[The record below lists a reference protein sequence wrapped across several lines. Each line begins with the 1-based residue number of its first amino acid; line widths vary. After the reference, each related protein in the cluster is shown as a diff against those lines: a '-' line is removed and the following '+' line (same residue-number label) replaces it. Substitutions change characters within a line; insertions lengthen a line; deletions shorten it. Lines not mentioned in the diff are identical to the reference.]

1 VADVTDRPPTEQNR
15 NPQAAL
21 EAIRQRLQGIT
32 QEYSSG
38 KLNAVQFN
46 AIYRHYM
53 EKRMIIEK
61 LIERNPNSDAWK
73 AAASPGHTMYLK
85 DRYEA
90 RPIYYVIFRKG
101 EKKPLLFDGKVP
113 KKAAE
118 QIHKLLEVFWK
129 MEEWRQGLA
138 RKSVGDGMWLMLMV
152 GENAMTIAVYFLQPS
167 SLQVNQLKDL
177 HSDFERANT
186 KALER
191 GFSPDRLVFPQRALM
206 DNKQ

>member
-1 VADVTDRPPTEQNR
+1 MTDRPPTESNQ

-21 EAIRQRLQGIT
+21 ESIRQRLQIIAK
-32 QEYSSG
+32 EYSTG

-53 EKRMIIEK
+53 EKRTIIEK
-61 LIERNPNSDAWK
+61 LIERNPDSDAWK

-90 RPIYYVIFRKG
+90 RPLYYVVFRKG
-101 EKKPLLFDGKVP
+101 DKRPLLFDGKVP

-118 QIHKLLEVFWK
+118 QIHKLLEIFWK
-129 MEEWRQGLA
+129 MADWRQGLA

-167 SLQVNQLKDL
+167 TIQVNQLKDL

-191 GFSPDRLVFPQRALM
+191 GFSPDRMVFPQRSLM